1 MSRKISVEGVV
12 LPDKPLTNF
21 EILSVVN
28 KLGIPNFR
36 GVFLRDVLPKK
47 SLTKECGILNLGDSS
62 GNGSHWTAW
71 FKNAD
76 KKYYFDSF
84 GVQPPLELIDYLKPP
99 VYYNTEEIQPRNQVF
114 CGHLCLYVLKH
125 LTLGKDL
132 QKIINNLY

>member
-1 MSRKISVEGVV
+1 MMKDELAGKIMTEFVGLKAKLYSYKMLDEKETKKCKGI
-12 LPDKPLTNF
+12 KK
-21 EILSVVN
+21 SVVD
-28 KLGIPNFR
+28 K
-36 GVFLRDVLPKK
+36 
-47 SLTKECGILNLGDSS
+47 TKECGILNLSDSS

-84 GVQPPLELIDYLKPP
+84 GVQPPL
-99 VYYNTEEIQPRNQVF
+99 VYYNTEETQPRNQVF

-132 QKIINNLY
+132 QTIINNLY